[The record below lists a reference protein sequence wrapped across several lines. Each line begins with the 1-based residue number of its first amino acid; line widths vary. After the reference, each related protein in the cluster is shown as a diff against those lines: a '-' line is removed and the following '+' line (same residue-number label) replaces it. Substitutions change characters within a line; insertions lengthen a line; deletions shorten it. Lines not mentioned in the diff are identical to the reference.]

1 MNGYEGLVKSKHGAR
16 LIFRQPKWLVGTPQI
31 LYPNKHHPFA
41 LPTIDS
47 RTSVVVGCD
56 QLLLMKVTRLLR
68 HYSATFP
75 ARDLA
80 RGVMGCLCQRI
91 YLCKL
96 GAPWLWH
103 VLKRHQWSALL
114 WKRGVSYW
122 MTRPQIYCYKR
133 MRCQNNNKK
142 NGNRPEYMK
151 WCGVSAGPEP
161 ILLVFFKAQLPESPR
176 WRACTCRV
184 EGDNERVEKKWN
196 VHTGL
201 FTLRSYVTGSRLSR
215 ERKMELC
222 FCLSTNTKKEN

>member
-1 MNGYEGLVKSKHGAR
+1 MLSGIWVPGYDFFVCVCVCIIYLFISSEGPLPPPSAPALCDSEIFHFVHPHGGNFQRFGNTYNLYKCMNGYKGLVKSKHPAW

-41 LPTIDS
+41 LPTTDS

-80 RGVMGCLCQRI
+80 RGVMGCLCQQI

-103 VLKRHQWSALL
+103 VLKRH
-114 WKRGVSYW
+114 
-122 MTRPQIYCYKR
+122 
-133 MRCQNNNKK
+133 
-142 NGNRPEYMK
+142 
-151 WCGVSAGPEP
+151 
-161 ILLVFFKAQLPESPR
+161 
-176 WRACTCRV
+176 
-184 EGDNERVEKKWN
+184 
-196 VHTGL
+196 
-201 FTLRSYVTGSRLSR
+201 
-215 ERKMELC
+215 
-222 FCLSTNTKKEN
+222 